1 MSQIDTPHIIHLRP
15 GKDEPLE
22 RRHPW
27 VFSGAI
33 DRGDTDHIEE
43 GDIVELR
50 SSEDRFVARGYWSP
64 ENIAVRILTFDPEE
78 TIDQDFWTKHISDAL
93 EVRRALDLIRD
104 GGAFRLINGEGDSIP
119 GLIIDVYASMAVV
132 QAHTL
137 GIHRERTAICEALQT
152 VLGSGLKTIYYKSA
166 ETLVSSTEVLDS
178 TDELLMGALPRRE
191 ESIIDERGMKFYLDV
206 VKGQKTGFFLDQ
218 RDNRSL
224 LRHYSER
231 RRVLNV
237 FCYTGGFSLA
247 AMLGGAERVVSVD
260 SSERAI
266 DLTARNMALNF
277 PDEEGRH
284 EELAVDAFEYLESLK
299 GDEYDLM
306 VLDPPAFAKN
316 RRVLSRALNGYRR
329 LNRIALQRIAP
340 GSILFTFSCSQ
351 VVSPEKFQEAVFTAA
366 LQAGREV
373 RILHRL
379 TQAPDHPVN
388 IYHPE
393 GEYLKGLVLYVK

>member
-1 MSQIDTPHIIHLRP
+1 MTQLATPPIIHLRP
-15 GKDEPLE
+15 GKDEPIE

-33 DRGDTDHIEE
+33 DRRDTERLEE

-78 TIDQDFWTKHISDAL
+78 RIDQDFWTRRISDAF
-93 EVRRALDLIRD
+93 EVRSALDLIQD

-137 GIHRERTAICEALQT
+137 GIHRQKGAICQALRT
-152 VLGSGLKTIYYKSA
+152 VLGVGLRTVYYKSA
-166 ETLVSSTEVLDS
+166 ETLMSSTEVLDS
-178 TDELLMGALPRRE
+178 TDELLMGALPDRE

-224 LRHYSER
+224 LRHYSEG
-231 RRVLNV
+231 RRVLNM

-277 PDEEGRH
+277 PDEEGSH

-316 RRVLSRALNGYRR
+316 RRVLTRALNGYRR

-351 VVSPEKFQEAVFTAA
+351 VVRPEKFQEAVFTAA

>member
-1 MSQIDTPHIIHLRP
+1 M
-15 GKDEPLE
+15 E

-33 DRGDTDHIEE
+33 DRRDTEGLEE
-43 GDIVELR
+43 GDLVELR
-50 SSEDRFVARGYWSP
+50 SSKDHFVARGYWSP
-64 ENIAVRILTFDPEE
+64 ENIAVRILTFDEE
-78 TIDQDFWTKHISDAL
+78 ERIDQDFWTGRISEAF
-93 EVRRALDLIRD
+93 EVRKVLGLIVD
-104 GGAFRLINGEGDSIP
+104 GGAFRLINGEGDNIP
-119 GLIIDVYASMAVV
+119 GLIVDVYASMAVV

-137 GIHRERTAICEALQT
+137 GIHRQKECICRALQE
-152 VLGSGLKTIYYKSA
+152 VLGTGLKSVYYKSA
-166 ETLVSSTEVLDS
+166 ETLMSTTEVTDS
-178 TDELLMGALPRRE
+178 TDEVLMGALPE
-191 ESIIDERGMKFYLDV
+191 PDKAIIDERGMKFYLDV

-224 LRHYSER
+224 LRHYAKG
-231 RRVLNV
+231 RRVLNM

-277 PDEEGRH
+277 PSPEDESRH
-284 EELAVDAFEYLESLK
+284 QELAVDAFDYLESLR
-299 GDEYDLM
+299 GDEYNLM

-316 RRVLSRALNGYRR
+316 RRVLTRALNGYRR
-329 LNRIALQRIAP
+329 LNRIALQSIAP
-340 GSILFTFSCSQ
+340 SSILFTFSCSQ

-393 GEYLKGLVLYVK
+393 GEYLKGLVLFVK

>member
-1 MSQIDTPHIIHLRP
+1 MSQIGTPHIIHLRP

-33 DRGDTDHIEE
+33 DRRDTEQIYE
-43 GDIVELR
+43 GDIIELR
-50 SSEDRFVARGYWSP
+50 SSEDHFVARGYWSP
-64 ENIAVRILTFDPEE
+64 ENIAVRILSFDPEE
-78 TIDQDFWTKHISDAL
+78 TIDQDFWTSRISEAF
-93 EVRRALDLIRD
+93 EVRRALDLIQD
-104 GGAFRLINGEGDSIP
+104 GSAFRLINGEGDNIP
-119 GLIIDVYASMAVV
+119 GLIIDVYGSMAVV

-137 GIHRERTAICEALQT
+137 GIHRQKGAICQALQS
-152 VLGSGLKTIYYKSA
+152 VLGSGLKTVYYKSSD
-166 ETLVSSTEVLDS
+166 TLMSSTEVLDS
-178 TDELLMGALPRRE
+178 TDELLMGALPSKE
-191 ESIIDERGMKFYLDV
+191 ESIIDERGMKFFLDV

-224 LRHYSER
+224 LRHYSEG
-231 RRVLNV
+231 RRVLNM

-247 AMLGGAERVVSVD
+247 AMLGGAKRVVSVD

-266 DLTARNMALNF
+266 DLSARNMALNF
-277 PDEEGRH
+277 PNDEERH
-284 EELAVDAFEYLESLK
+284 QELAVDAFEYLESLR
-299 GDEYDLM
+299 GDEYDLI

-316 RRVLSRALNGYRR
+316 RRVLTRALNGYRR
-329 LNRIALQRIAP
+329 LNRIALQKIAP
-340 GSILFTFSCSQ
+340 RSILFTFSCSQ